1 MDKNVLSNDKIIEL
15 ALRDGLIVHRTS
27 KMASEFQRSVGLWII
42 AGAADYRT
50 KRNGFACTRQRRYEF
65 FSISHLFDGRGKFW
79 CENGTEQDMDPGTAA
94 IVTPGT
100 INRYGGWGDE
110 PYIED
115 FVCFAGP
122 VADGW
127 KRAGL
132 ISDGFVNF
140 GFERRL
146 LPIIELARDPSN
158 DAQVGAAMLLQNLLF
173 DIYQRRR
180 NESQLDAVEQIIA
193 EIKKHPETWW
203 TVEELARQCRWSVSQ
218 FRRNFM
224 RHTGMLPKEYIEES
238 KLRHASELLLS
249 TNVTVR
255 EIALRFG
262 YRDPFHFSRRFKHR
276 FGVSPEIY
284 RASGS
289 DTIA

>member
-15 ALRDGLIVHRTS
+15 ALQDGLVVHKPTQT
-27 KMASEFQRSVGLWII
+27 ASAFQNNVGLWII
-42 AGAADYRT
+42 AGAADFRT
-50 KRNGFACTRQRRYEF
+50 ERNGFVCTRQRRYEF
-65 FSISHLFDGRGKFW
+65 FSLSHLLDGRGKFW
-79 CENGTEQDMDPGTAA
+79 CEKGTEQEMAPGTAA

-140 GFERRL
+140 GLERRL
-146 LPIIELARDPSN
+146 LPVIELARDPSN
-158 DAQVGAAMLLQNLLF
+158 DAQVGAAMQLQNILL
-173 DIYQRRR
+173 DIYLRRR
-180 NESQLDAVEQIIA
+180 NENQLDAVEQVII
-193 EIKKHPETWW
+193 EMKKHPETWW
-203 TVEELARQCRWSVSQ
+203 TVDELARQCNWSVSQ

-224 RHTGMLPKEYIEES
+224 RHTGMLPKEYIEET
-238 KLRHASELLLS
+238 KLRRSAELLISSNL
-249 TNVTVR
+249 TVR

-276 FGVSPEIY
+276 FGVSPESY
-284 RASGS
+284 RVSGGVNM
-289 DTIA
+289 A